1 MCWNW
6 TTTNNIWPS
15 QCCLS
20 QQSEWCKLD
29 VSGNRVW
36 GGRFQKTFFDVR
48 VFNPLTPSNRN
59 QALTAAYRKHEPET
73 KRAYQQCIQ
82 VVEHSSFTS
91 LIFSPTGGMDNEA
104 TTFYKCLALLFAQK
118 WDSSH
123 SMTLCWL
130 RCHLNYSSFALLSKQ
145 IEVPDPLSD
154 MQPDHIQPSTLSL
167 PITYPWEWSLTYYTL
182 PYQYLIFLPILYF
195 TYHYL

>member
-29 VSGNRVW
+29 VSANRVW

-118 WDSSH
+118 WDSSY

-130 RCHLNYSSFALLSKQ
+130 RCCLNYSLLCSSIQ
-145 IEVPDPLSD
+145 TNRSARSSQWHAARSHTAIDLITTESRIHEN
-154 MQPDHIQPSTLSL
+154 DHWLTIPY
-167 PITYPWEWSLTYYTL
+167 PIS
-182 PYQYLIFLPILYF
+182 I
-195 TYHYL
+195 